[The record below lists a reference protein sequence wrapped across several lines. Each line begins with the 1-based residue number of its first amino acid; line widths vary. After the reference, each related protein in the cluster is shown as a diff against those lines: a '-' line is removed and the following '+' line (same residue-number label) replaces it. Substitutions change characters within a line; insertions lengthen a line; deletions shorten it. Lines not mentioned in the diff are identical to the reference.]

1 MIYPG
6 ILANN
11 FRGFELRSSRVPLAN
26 PAWIVGYIEG
36 YGIRLWDFES
46 IERILKDIGEHG
58 RMLKHIEGI
67 EEL

>member
-1 MIYPG
+1 M
-6 ILANN
+6 
-11 FRGFELRSSRVPLAN
+11 PLAN